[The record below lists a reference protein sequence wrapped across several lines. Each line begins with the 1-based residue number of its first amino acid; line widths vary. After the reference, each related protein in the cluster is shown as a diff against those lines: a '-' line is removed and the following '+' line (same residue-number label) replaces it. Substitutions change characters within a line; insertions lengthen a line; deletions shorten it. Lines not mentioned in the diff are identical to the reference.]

1 MALNPTIQQ
10 TIMSVMKC
18 DAPACDNPVCQN
30 SCPTTLGGLCIMHYR
45 AKCGEWGGND
55 SRTAVIACCINE
67 IITPDISTADAKQI
81 AVVKSP
87 SFIRTSWDDSRPLL
101 PAPPKKPEYRVPLP
115 TFVPAPPKKAEYRVP
130 LPTFVPAPP
139 KKPEYRV
146 PLPTFVPAPP
156 KKAEYR
162 VPLPTFA
169 ILAPREKSPPP
180 AVLEALD
187 LTGPTLPVVG
197 PPVPRTQPRDVDSA
211 QNNRMVPQLV
221 DKAVEIIMPA
231 IQREISGKFDE
242 ILALLRSVNRHTSLV
257 LTPYILNSIDN
268 TLEKITASNPGS
280 INISSGVAMQSFYT
294 MHYVYISRSIQLNKM
309 IKIGE
314 DLCALQ
320 QTSGLDYH
328 NTIRGYIFD
337 IRTVYARQKTIE
349 QIGLDATEKMTSYM
363 RTMFAGSNGNL
374 FRDLV
379 NSNMLIKTELEQ
391 NFEHIL
397 RLAKG
402 IGLYFLNKKTVEN
415 IRKLIEP
422 CTVVRRLLVQSM
434 YENRQ
439 ILDEL
444 QGAYKKFKADESQ
457 TPPVTAATTTRR
469 PKRTLAK
476 KKGPAPKRRKLNPRN
491 KKAAE

>member
-101 PAPPKKPEYRVPLP
+101 
-115 TFVPAPPKKAEYRVP
+115 
-130 LPTFVPAPP
+130 PAPP

-476 KKGPAPKRRKLNPRN
+476 KKGPAPKRRKLNTRN